1 MVEFRC
7 FNLLLREEKDFI
19 MGCASTELS
28 KSPLTPTVVQLA
40 QQPKLIISF
49 G

>member
-19 MGCASTELS
+19 TGCASTELS
-28 KSPLTPTVVQLA
+28 KSPLTPLA